1 MSATGRTPPIGDTP
15 PRLVFGPVTR
25 AELLTYSQA
34 SGDRNPLHLDT
45 EVAKRAG
52 FSDVIAQ
59 GMLAMA
65 FATRALEHWFGID
78 AIRLLQVRFVDSIA
92 LDSVLEASA
101 TVSSSSF
108 EEASFEVEITIKDQK
123 NVSKLVGDASL
134 TVAR

>member
-1 MSATGRTPPIGDTP
+1 
-15 PRLVFGPVTR
+15 
-25 AELLTYSQA
+25 
-34 SGDRNPLHLDT
+34 
-45 EVAKRAG
+45 
-52 FSDVIAQ
+52 VIAQ